1 VRLNEQL
8 APEAEREKKPL
19 MKRTRRELRRIAL
32 KLPGVRSLF
41 KGITDELI
49 RSQHDHERSVAHAE
63 ELLSRLRAHAEE
75 LLSRL
80 RVSELRR
87 ELAEQLAELKV
98 QQCASLEARYG
109 ASEALWRADIESR
122 AARLPATAADIEY
135 SNARVLGELTML
147 TAELATF
154 RRLFAS
160 GKSSESAGLNY
171 RLCSLYLDLL
181 ERAVSGQLYDD
192 PSITPGAVGV
202 YDPQVRMIGRDW
214 PSRAPTMIGIARLR
228 NIRALAEDI
237 IENAVEGEFLEA
249 GVWRGGACIYM
260 RGILAGYGIRDR
272 KVFVADSFAGL
283 PMPQPDLYPADLGDR
298 HHKQA
303 ELVVPLAEVKNNFDK
318 FGLLDEQVVFLP
330 GWFKDTLPSAPL
342 ERLALLRLD
351 GDMYGSTMETLTS
364 LYPKVSVGG
373 YVIIDDFILGP
384 CRKAVE
390 DFRRAAGCSEKM
402 HDVDGSAVFWQK
414 AA

>member
-1 VRLNEQL
+1 VRLNEQF
-8 APEAEREKKPL
+8 APEAEREIKPP

-32 KLPGVRSLF
+32 KLPVLRSLF

-49 RSQHDHERSVAHAE
+49 RSQHDHQRSV
-63 ELLSRLRAHAEE
+63 AHAEE

-87 ELAEQLAELKV
+87 ELAERLAELKV

-109 ASEALWRADIESR
+109 ASEALWRADQALWRADIESR
-122 AARLPATAADIEY
+122 AARLPATAADTEY

-147 TAELATF
+147 TAELAIL

-171 RLCSLYLDLL
+171 RLRSLYLDLL

-214 PSRAPTMIGIARLR
+214 PSRAPTMIGIAKLR
-228 NIRALAEDI
+228 NIRALAEAI
-237 IENAVEGEFLEA
+237 IENAVEGDFLEA

-272 KVFVADSFAGL
+272 KVFVVDSFAGL

-298 HHKQA
+298 HHTQA
-303 ELVVPLAEVKNNFDK
+303 ELVVPLTEMKNNFDK

-330 GWFKDTLPSAPL
+330 GWFRDTLPSAPL

-351 GDMYGSTMETLTS
+351 GDMYGSTKETLTS

-402 HDVDGSAVFWQK
+402 HDVDGAAVFWQK
-414 AA
+414 EA